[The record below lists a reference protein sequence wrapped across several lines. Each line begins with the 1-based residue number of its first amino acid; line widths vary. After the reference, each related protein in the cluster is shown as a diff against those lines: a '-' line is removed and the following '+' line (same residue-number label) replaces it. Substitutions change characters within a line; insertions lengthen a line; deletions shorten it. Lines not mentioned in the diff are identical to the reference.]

1 MEFLSKSQRDS
12 GKANGVFY
20 FVAGDILEAPDEIVV
35 RCRSKSGDTGHLRVP
50 PIWLRIEG
58 DLTTKAQAM
67 IEAMAKL

>member
-35 RCRSKSGDTGHLRVP
+35 RCRSESGDTGHLHVP
-50 PIWLRIEG
+50 AVWLRIEG
-58 DLTTKAQAM
+58 DLTTKAQSM
-67 IEAMAKL
+67 LEAMEKI